1 MGFYR
6 YIKQV
11 VLHNKSAIFEEQ
23 LNISKLLL
31 YSNDIL
37 KKSPMIQFKSFIIC
51 IVFLANMHHTKAQIF
66 FKTHQ
71 EINPYAFEIV
81 KENFFTHAAVTSA
94 HPLASMV
101 GAAIMKD
108 GGNAFDA
115 AIAVHFALAVVHPAA
130 GNIGGGGFLLART
143 HNGQLI
149 GLDFREAAPAKSA
162 RDMYLDE
169 KGNPIS
175 SKSLEGP
182 LASGI
187 PGTVSGMFNAH
198 KYAKLPMA
206 QLIEPAIEL
215 AQYGFTLTDK
225 EAKGLNGVKEALL
238 KFSSAPSAYTK
249 KEKWVKG
256 DTLLQPELA
265 ATLRRIQQNGLAGFY
280 EGITADL
287 IVKEMANA
295 AGIISKDDLKNYQ
308 TKKRAPIEFNY
319 KNHHIISF
327 APPSS
332 GGILIAQM
340 MKMIAPFDIA
350 KMGYQSPAA
359 VGLMVESQRRA
370 YADRAEHMGDP
381 DFWKVPTQTLISDA
395 YVKQRMQDFTPGIA
409 GNSKNT
415 SAGQAKESEQ
425 TTHYSIIDNEGNMV
439 ATTTTLNDSYGNK
452 TVVAGAG
459 FILNNE
465 MDDFSAKPG
474 APNMYGALG
483 GEANAI
489 VPGKRML
496 SSMTPTLVTVNNK
509 AYLTIGSPGGTTI
522 PNQIYEGLINLID
535 FKMSLKASIDA
546 ARFHHQWIPDQIQ
559 VETDFPTATIQALKN
574 QGYKVTPRGNF
585 GRMDGIRILPNGK
598 IEAAGDKRGDDSV
611 AGF

>member
-1 MGFYR
+1 M
-6 YIKQV
+6 
-11 VLHNKSAIFEEQ
+11 
-23 LNISKLLL
+23 
-31 YSNDIL
+31 L
-37 KKSPMIQFKSFIIC
+37 KKIPMNQLKRFIIC
-51 IVFLANMHHTKAQIF
+51 MLFFTNFNVAKAQIF
-66 FKTHQ
+66 FKTHPG
-71 EINPYAFEIV
+71 INPYQFEIT
-81 KENFFTHAAVTSA
+81 KEKLFKHAAVTSA

-101 GAAIMKD
+101 GAAIMQD

-143 HNGQLI
+143 NNGQLI
-149 GLDFREAAPAKSA
+149 GLDFREAAPAKA
-162 RDMYLDE
+162 NRDMYLDE

-187 PGTVSGMFNAH
+187 PGSVSGMFNAH
-198 KYAKLPMA
+198 AYAKLTMA

-215 AQYGFTLTDK
+215 AEYGHALTEK
-225 EAKGLNGVKEALL
+225 EASSLNSVKGELL
-238 KFSSAPSAYTK
+238 KLSSAPSAYTK
-249 KEKWVKG
+249 KTKWVKG
-256 DTLLQPELA
+256 DTIFQPELA

-280 EGITADL
+280 ESITADL
-287 IVKEMANA
+287 IVKEMASG

-308 TKKRAPIEFNY
+308 TKKRVPIEFDY
-319 KNHHIISF
+319 KNHHVISF

-350 KMGYQSPAA
+350 SMGYQSPAA

-381 DFWKVPTQTLISDA
+381 DFWKVPTSTLISDA
-395 YVKQRMQDFTPGIA
+395 YAKQRMQDYTPGVA

-415 SAGQAKESEQ
+415 SAGQVKESEQ
-425 TTHYSIIDNEGNMV
+425 TTHYSVIDNDGNMV
-439 ATTTTLNDSYGNK
+439 AITTTLNDSYGNK

-474 APNMYGALG
+474 VPNMYGALG

-535 FKMSLKASIDA
+535 FKMTLKQSIDA
-546 ARFHHQWIPDQIQ
+546 SRFHHQWLPDQIQ
-559 VETDFPTATIQALKN
+559 VEADFPNATIQALKN
-574 QGYKVTPRGNF
+574 QGYKLSQRGYF
-585 GRMDGIRILPNGK
+585 GRMDGIRILPDGK

-611 AGF
+611 AGY

>member
-1 MGFYR
+1 MR
-6 YIKQV
+6 
-11 VLHNKSAIFEEQ
+11 
-23 LNISKLLL
+23 
-31 YSNDIL
+31 
-37 KKSPMIQFKSFIIC
+37 KKIPVNHFKRFIIC
-51 IVFLANMHHTKAQIF
+51 ILFFTNFNHVTAQKF
-66 FKTHQ
+66 FKAHTG
-71 EINPYAFEIV
+71 INPYQFEII
-81 KENFFTHAAVTSA
+81 KEKQYAHAAVTSA
-94 HPLASMV
+94 HPLASMI
-101 GAAIMKD
+101 GAAILQD

-115 AIAVHFALAVVHPAA
+115 AIAVHFALAVVHPSA

-143 HNGQLI
+143 NNGKLI
-149 GLDFREAAPAKSA
+149 GLDFREAAPAKAS

-175 SKSLEGP
+175 SKSLDGP

-187 PGTVSGMFNAH
+187 PGSVSGMFNAH
-198 KYAKLPMA
+198 EYAKLPMA

-215 AQYGFTLTDK
+215 AEFGFALTDK
-225 EAKGLNGVKEALL
+225 EAKDLNSVKGELL
-238 KFSSAPSAYTK
+238 KLSSAASAYTK
-249 KEKWVKG
+249 KIKWMKG
-256 DTLLQPELA
+256 DTIFQPELA
-265 ATLRRIQQNGLAGFY
+265 ATLKRIQQNGLAGFY

-287 IVKEMANA
+287 IVKEMANGS
-295 AGIISKDDLKNYQ
+295 GIISTADLKNYQ
-308 TKKRAPIEFNY
+308 TKKRKPIEFDY

-350 KMGYQSPAA
+350 SMGYQSPAA

-395 YVKQRMQDFTPGIA
+395 YAKQRMQDYTPGVA

-425 TTHYSIIDNEGNMV
+425 TTHYSVIDKDGNMV
-439 ATTTTLNDSYGNK
+439 AITTTLNDSYGNK

-474 APNMYGALG
+474 VPNMYGALG

-509 AYLTIGSPGGTTI
+509 AYLTMGSPGGTTI

-535 FKMSLKASIDA
+535 FKLTLKQSIDA
-546 ARFHHQWIPDQIQ
+546 SRFHHQWLPDQIQ
-559 VETDFPTATIQALKN
+559 VEPDFPNATIQALKK
-574 QGYKVTPRGNF
+574 QGYKLSQRGYF
-585 GRMDGIRILPNGK
+585 GRMDGIRILPDGK

-611 AGF
+611 AGY

>member
-1 MGFYR
+1 M
-6 YIKQV
+6 
-11 VLHNKSAIFEEQ
+11 NQ
-23 LNISKLLL
+23 LKR
-31 YSNDIL
+31 
-37 KKSPMIQFKSFIIC
+37 FIIC
-51 IVFLANMHHTKAQIF
+51 MLFFTNFNVAKAQIF
-66 FKTHQ
+66 FKTHPG
-71 EINPYAFEIV
+71 INPYQFEIT
-81 KENFFTHAAVTSA
+81 KEKFFKHAAVTSA

-101 GAAIMKD
+101 GAAIMQD

-143 HNGQLI
+143 NNGQLI
-149 GLDFREAAPAKSA
+149 GLDFREAAPAKA
-162 RDMYLDE
+162 NRDMYLDE

-187 PGTVSGMFNAH
+187 PGSVSGMFNAH
-198 KYAKLPMA
+198 AYAKLPMA

-215 AQYGFTLTDK
+215 AEYGHALTEK
-225 EAKGLNGVKEALL
+225 EASSLNSVKGELL
-238 KFSSAPSAYTK
+238 KLSSAPSAYTK
-249 KEKWVKG
+249 KTKWVKG
-256 DTLLQPELA
+256 DTIFQPELA

-287 IVKEMANA
+287 IVKEMASG

-308 TKKRAPIEFNY
+308 TKKRVPIEFDY
-319 KNHHIISF
+319 KNHHVISF

-350 KMGYQSPAA
+350 SMGYQSPGA

-381 DFWKVPTQTLISDA
+381 DFWKVPTSTLISDA
-395 YVKQRMQDFTPGIA
+395 YAKQRMQDYTPGVA

-415 SAGQAKESEQ
+415 SAGQVKESEQ
-425 TTHYSIIDNEGNMV
+425 TTHYSVIDNDGNMV
-439 ATTTTLNDSYGNK
+439 AITTTLNDSYGNK

-474 APNMYGALG
+474 VPNMYGALG

-535 FKMSLKASIDA
+535 FKMTLKQSIDA
-546 ARFHHQWIPDQIQ
+546 SRFHHQWLPDQIQ
-559 VETDFPTATIQALKN
+559 VEADFPNATIQALKN
-574 QGYKVTPRGNF
+574 QGYKLSQRGYF
-585 GRMDGIRILPNGK
+585 GRMDGIRILPDGK

-611 AGF
+611 AGY